1 MVRRSRRFSF
11 NDFVERGERR
21 LIRVL
26 ILASVLLV
34 LAQLSL
40 AKDPVQFYLAVA
52 QKVESPSLEL
62 ADTAL
67 GSANAAAGS
76 AASVNQNA
84 GEAAG
89 TWVLVLKTS
98 PAAAV
103 RVWQDGKV
111 IAVLGEG
118 EKQLKVRTGV
128 IQLDAREINGVVKV
142 QVSKLDSRL
151 HEPRLNQTFVLNKDV
166 QSMFVSP

>member
-1 MVRRSRRFSF
+1 MVRPNRRFRLDKF
-11 NDFVERGERR
+11 FERGERR

-26 ILASVLLV
+26 ILVSVFLT

-62 ADTAL
+62 E
-67 GSANAAAGS
+67 S
-76 AASVNQNA
+76 QNA
-84 GEAAG
+84 TDAVAD
-89 TWVLVLKTS
+89 TWVLALRTS

-103 RVWQDGKV
+103 RVWQNGKI
-111 IAVLGEG
+111 IAELGEG
-118 EKQLKVRTGV
+118 EKRLKVHTGV
-128 IQLDAREINGVVKV
+128 LQLDAREINGVVKV

-151 HEPRLNQTFVLNKDV
+151 HEPRLNQIFVLNKDV
-166 QSMFVSP
+166 QSILIAP